1 MLKIKEDKLK
11 DLLFR
16 RKKHIKTNY
25 SLIEVLL
32 CFISFLISLF
42 LSDIFNAPLK
52 IKIGV
57 GIAFIVY
64 LILFSFSL
72 YGSNYSVEAFYK
84 DICSVAEKE
93 HNFSLLLLRD
103 TSGTF
108 PVSYI
113 LRYEPRW
120 KCWLFPFIRTNIEND
135 KQSVIDY
142 IKSVFK
148 IENVDIKKITE
159 QDFTKYS
166 ASANLQKTYHHTF
179 YLIEFNALQ
188 SIAFK
193 KKFSESGDKYQWF
206 TISQMKENK
215 RIIERNYE
223 NIKYVEETF
232 GY

>member
-1 MLKIKEDKLK
+1 MLKIKEEKLQ

-25 SLIEVLL
+25 SLIEILL

-42 LSDIFNAPLK
+42 LSDIFNAPTK

-57 GIAFIVY
+57 GIAFVMY
-64 LILFSFSL
+64 LILFAFSL
-72 YGSNYSVEAFYK
+72 YGSNYSVDAFYK

-108 PVSYI
+108 PVSYV
-113 LRYEPRW
+113 LRYDTRW
-120 KCWLFPFIRTNIEND
+120 KCYLFPYVRTNKEND
-135 KQSVIDY
+135 KQAVIDY
-142 IKSVFK
+142 VKSIFK

-159 QDFTKYS
+159 QDFTKHS
-166 ASANLQKTYHHTF
+166 ASANLSKTYHHTF
-179 YLIEFNALQ
+179 YLIEFNALL
-188 SIAFK
+188 SPACK
-193 KKFSESGDKYQWF
+193 KKFSASGDKYKWF
-206 TISQMKENK
+206 TTSQMKEAK

-223 NIKYVEETF
+223 NVRYVEETF
-232 GY
+232 SF